1 MVVTRCL
8 WTAAVDELL
17 RSLGK
22 FIYLFVKYRYQ
33 LTTGRCRLVKAI
45 CGRTFLQ
52 CVFICAE
59 TMSISY
65 GGWFQRTFVFQ
76 SRCYIYVKLT
86 YLIMYL
92 YIEIIL
98 PIASRSACI
107 LCRDLLK
114 YTLTHKIFVVQTPLY
129 ILTDMPLHNLKNN
142 RHRISGMKW
151 YES

>member
-59 TMSISY
+59 TMSISKDVC
-65 GGWFQRTFVFQ
+65 FPKQVL
-76 SRCYIYVKLT
+76 YVKLT